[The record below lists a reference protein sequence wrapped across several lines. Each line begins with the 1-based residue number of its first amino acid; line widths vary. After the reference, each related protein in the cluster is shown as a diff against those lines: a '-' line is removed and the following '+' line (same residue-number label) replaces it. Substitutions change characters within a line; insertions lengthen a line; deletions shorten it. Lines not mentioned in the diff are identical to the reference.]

1 MCSRLYF
8 KSMRENWIIQYKQH
22 RDNWLPIIYQRFKDL
37 NGKNE
42 TIKLLKKK
50 KQLGTCLVAKTL
62 HLQCRGSLTLG
73 DHMDCSMPG
82 FPVLHLLEL
91 AQTHVH

>member
-8 KSMRENWIIQYKQH
+8 KSMRENWIIQHKQH

-50 KQLGTCLVAKTL
+50 KNN
-62 HLQCRGSLTLG
+62 
-73 DHMDCSMPG
+73 
-82 FPVLHLLEL
+82 
-91 AQTHVH
+91 